1 MERKTKMSERLF
13 SAAVAIFLTASLI
26 VTPVYAQS
34 QGQSQDQPST
44 PVQAQTPE
52 QTQPQ
57 TQPPPEASSQSP
69 ALDQARN
76 LKALSGPNY
85 SKGRSPFPN
94 IFAPYFPIH
103 VAPPV
108 LTNSPRLDQLIQDGK
123 LMLSLD
129 DAVSLALEN
138 NLDIAVQRY
147 VPWIAETDLLRAKAG
162 GIARGI
168 GGTGTATALGFIP
181 SLSYDPV
188 ITTNLNWQH
197 ATIPV
202 NNPFLSGTGATSLL
216 QLHNNNAQANLGY
229 QQGFHTGTALTVAF
243 DNSRSATS
251 SPAALFNPSVQ
262 STMIVGVQQQL
273 LNGFGLLPNTRF
285 ILEAKNNLKI
295 GDLVFAAQVITTV
308 TQVQNFYWELG
319 FARANVK
326 VQQAAVNTSQKLYED
341 NKKQV
346 EIGTLAP
353 IEVVRAESE
362 LATDRQN
369 LIVAQ
374 TTQLQDQTLLLNA
387 ITKNLVA
394 PELLN
399 IEIIPTTQIPTPP
412 QTELLPLQDAV
423 KEAWQK
429 RPEIQQADLNLKN
442 AGIEVKATRN
452 ALLPIATLFAQYSST
467 GLGGNAT
474 TVTSTPTAFAPNSA
488 TPFVDQ
494 NGNIIVVN
502 GANGR
507 PVFVGTPTAFTTTS
521 VTKNG
526 GFGDAASQ
534 VFQNNFPTYLFG
546 LSFTLPIRN
555 RSAQAD
561 NARALLDERQVET
574 QYRQLQNTVAVDVRN
589 AQIALEQDHARVEA
603 AEKARVLAQQTLDA
617 EQKKYQLGASTIFF
631 VIQAQRD
638 LTTAQGNE
646 LRAKADLAEAQ
657 VNFDKAMG
665 RTLDVNH
672 ITVATKKGGHVGR
685 TPLIPGTVSAEVVGS
700 PATY

>member
-1 MERKTKMSERLF
+1 MSERLF
-13 SAAVAIFLTASLI
+13 PAAVAMFLTASLI

-34 QGQSQDQPST
+34 QDQSQDQAST
-44 PVQAQTPE
+44 QVQAQTPE
-52 QTQPQ
+52 QIQPQ
-57 TQPPPEASSQSP
+57 TQPPPEAPSQSP

-85 SKGRSPFPN
+85 SKGPSPFPN
-94 IFAPYFPIH
+94 VFAPYTPIH
-103 VAPPV
+103 VSPPA

-129 DAVSLALEN
+129 DAISLALEN

-147 VPWIAETDLLRAKAG
+147 VPWIAETDLLRTKAG
-162 GIARGI
+162 GIGRGI

-181 SLSYDPV
+181 SLSFDPIV
-188 ITTNLNWQH
+188 TANLNWQH
-197 ATIPV
+197 SSIPV
-202 NNPFLSGTGATSLL
+202 NNPFLSGTGATSLS
-216 QLHNNNAQANLGY
+216 QLMNNSAQANFGY
-229 QQGFHTGTALTVAF
+229 QQGFHTGTAFTVAF
-243 DNSRSATS
+243 DNTRSATS
-251 SPAALFNPSVQ
+251 SPAALFNPAVQ

-273 LNGFGLLPNTRF
+273 LSGFGLLPNTRF
-285 ILEAKNNLKI
+285 ILEARNNLKV
-295 GDLVFAAQVITTV
+295 GDLVFALQVMATV
-308 TQVQNFYWELG
+308 TQVQNFYWELV
-319 FARANVK
+319 FAGGNVK

-374 TTQLQDQTLLLNA
+374 TTKLQDQTLLLNA

-399 IEIIPTTQIPTPP
+399 IEIIPTTSIPTPP
-412 QTELLPLQDAV
+412 PVELLPLQDAV

-429 RPEIQQADLNLKN
+429 RPEILQADLNLKN
-442 AGIEVKATRN
+442 AGIEVRATRN

-467 GLGGNAT
+467 GLGGNAAT
-474 TVTSTPTAFAPNSA
+474 TAATAFAPNTTA
-488 TPFVDQ
+488 PFVNQ
-494 NGNIIVVN
+494 NGNIVVVN
-502 GANGR
+502 GANGQ

-521 VTKNG
+521 VSKG

-534 VFQNNFPTYLFG
+534 VFENNFPTYLFG
-546 LSFTLPIRN
+546 LNFTLPIRN

-561 NARALLDERQVET
+561 SARALLDERQVQV

-672 ITVATKKGGHVGR
+672 ITVATKKGAHVGR
-685 TPLIPGTVSAEVVGS
+685 TPLIPGTVSAEVVGR